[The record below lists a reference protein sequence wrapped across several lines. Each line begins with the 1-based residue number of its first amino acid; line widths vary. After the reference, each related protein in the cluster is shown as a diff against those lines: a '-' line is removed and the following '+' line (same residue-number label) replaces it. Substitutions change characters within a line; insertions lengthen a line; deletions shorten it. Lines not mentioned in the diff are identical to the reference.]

1 MMRSIIVIFC
11 VFCVA
16 TVLSEIFGAGLL
28 WYRGQL
34 TRETFSEMRIVLA
47 GGEPEVAAKDEEID
61 RAQPSSD
68 DVTRQRSLAIL
79 SLGAR
84 DEQLQILNSMIEK
97 NRKSLL
103 EDEKTFETARQ
114 AFEKQLAE
122 LKANVT
128 SEATERAR
136 AILLAMSPADA
147 VNHLMELD
155 LKQCVNLV
163 QGMQEKKA
171 ATILQEFFIAPGP
184 KNDERIKRG
193 HEILTAIG
201 AGEPERKLIEEAAK
215 AQAAGEKPDSIK
227 K

>member
-1 MMRSIIVIFC
+1 MIRSIIVIFS

-16 TVLSEIFGAGLL
+16 TVLSEIGGLGLL
-28 WYRGQL
+28 FFRGQL
-34 TRETFSEMRIVLA
+34 TRETLSEMKIVLA
-47 GGEPEVAAKDEEID
+47 GGEAEAAAKDEEID

-84 DEQLQILNSMIEK
+84 EEQLQILNDMIEK

-103 EDEKTFETARQ
+103 EDEKAFEATRL
-114 AFEKQLAE
+114 AFEKQLAD
-122 LKANVT
+122 LKASAT
-128 SEATERAR
+128 SQATEKAR
-136 AILLAMSPADA
+136 SILLAMSPADA

-155 LKQCVNLV
+155 LKECVDLV
-163 QGMQEKKA
+163 KEMPEKKA
-171 ATILQEFFIAPGP
+171 ATILQEFFIAAGP

-215 AQAAGEKPDSIK
+215 AQAAGEKADTITK
-227 K
+227 